1 MGRIREIQRSGFT
14 LLEIL
19 VAMFILAIVLT
30 TIFGTFS
37 ETLKNINHAESQ
49 ADIYQMARVA
59 LKIMNEDLEGSL
71 ISSTRIFSGQD
82 EEIDGRDADF
92 LSFFS
97 TNHVSFEEPGKG
109 SGNAGISF
117 YVLEKEEEQEEEE
130 KGLILYRS
138 DILEREQVSEDKTG
152 GAVLCEGLH
161 SVNFMYYNSDGDEYD
176 SWDSS
181 DGQYMGKL
189 PSMVTIRLEFL
200 DKSNP
205 EAPLRFETGTA
216 PPMAQ

>member
-19 VAMFILAIVLT
+19 VAMFILAIVLS

-49 ADIYQMARVA
+49 AEIYQMARVA

-71 ISSTRIFSGQD
+71 ISGTRSFSGQD

-97 TNHVSFEEPGKG
+97 TNHISFEAPGKD

-130 KGLILYRS
+130 KGLVLYRA
-138 DILEREQVSEDKTG
+138 DILEQDQEPEEKTG

-161 SVNFMYYNSDGDEYD
+161 SVNFMYYNSEGDEYD
-176 SWDSS
+176 SWDST
-181 DGQYMGKL
+181 DGQYKNKL

-205 EAPLRFETGTA
+205 EAPLIFETGSA
-216 PPMAQ
+216 LPMAQ

>member
-19 VAMFILAIVLT
+19 VAMFILAIVLS
-30 TIFGTFS
+30 TIFGAFS

-59 LKIMNEDLEGSL
+59 LKIMNKDLEGSL
-71 ISSTRIFSGQD
+71 ISSTRSFSGQD

-117 YVLEKEEEQEEEE
+117 YVLEKEKEEE
-130 KGLILYRS
+130 KGLVLYRS
-138 DILEREQVSEDKTG
+138 DILERNQEPEEKTG

-181 DGQYMGKL
+181 DGQYKNKL

-200 DKSNP
+200 NRSNP
-205 EAPLRFETGTA
+205 EVPLRFETGTA
-216 PPMAQ
+216 LPMAQ

>member
-19 VAMFILAIVLT
+19 VAMFILAIVLS
-30 TIFGTFS
+30 TIFGIFS

-71 ISSTRIFSGQD
+71 ISGTRSFSGQD

-117 YVLEKEEEQEEEE
+117 YVLEKEEEEE
-130 KGLILYRS
+130 KGLVLYRS
-138 DILEREQVSEDKTG
+138 DILERKQAPEEKTG
-152 GAVLCEGLH
+152 GAVLCEDLH

-176 SWDSS
+176 SWDST
-181 DGQYMGKL
+181 DGQYKDKL

-205 EAPLRFETGTA
+205 EAPLRFETGSA
-216 PPMAQ
+216 LPMAQ

>member
-19 VAMFILAIVLT
+19 VAMFILAIVLS
-30 TIFGTFS
+30 TIFGIFS

-49 ADIYQMARVA
+49 AEIYQMARVA

-97 TNHVSFEEPGKG
+97 TNHISFEEPGKD

-117 YVLEKEEEQEEEE
+117 YVLEKEEEQEEE

-205 EAPLRFETGTA
+205 EAPLRFETGSA
-216 PPMAQ
+216 LPMAQ

>member
-19 VAMFILAIVLT
+19 VAMFILATVIS
-30 TIFGTFS
+30 TILGTFS
-37 ETLKNINHAESQ
+37 ETLKNINHAESH

-59 LKIMNEDLEGSL
+59 LKIMNKDLEGSL
-71 ISSTRIFSGQD
+71 ISNTRSFSGQD

-97 TNHVSFEEPGKG
+97 TNHISFEEPGKG
-109 SGNAGISF
+109 AGNAGISF
-117 YVLEKEEEQEEEE
+117 YVLEKEEEEE
-130 KGLILYRS
+130 KGLVLYRS
-138 DILEREQVSEDKTG
+138 DVLERDETPEEKTG

-161 SVNFMYYNSDGDEYD
+161 SVNFLYYNSDGDEYD

-181 DGQYMGKL
+181 DGQHKNKL

-205 EAPLRFETGTA
+205 EAPLRFETGSA
-216 PPMAQ
+216 LPMAQ

>member
-19 VAMFILAIVLT
+19 VAMFILAIVIS

-71 ISSTRIFSGQD
+71 ISGTRNFSGQD

-92 LSFFS
+92 LSFFPRIIFPLKS
-97 TNHVSFEEPGKG
+97 RVQIREMPGSPFMFWKKMKNKKKKKKALSCIERTSWSGIRRLKKKQEGPSCVRVFIPLISCTTIQMVMSMIAGTLQTGNTRTNC
-109 SGNAGISF
+109 
-117 YVLEKEEEQEEEE
+117 LQ
-130 KGLILYRS
+130 
-138 DILEREQVSEDKTG
+138 
-152 GAVLCEGLH
+152 
-161 SVNFMYYNSDGDEYD
+161 
-176 SWDSS
+176 W
-181 DGQYMGKL
+181 
-189 PSMVTIRLEFL
+189 
-200 DKSNP
+200 
-205 EAPLRFETGTA
+205 
-216 PPMAQ
+216 